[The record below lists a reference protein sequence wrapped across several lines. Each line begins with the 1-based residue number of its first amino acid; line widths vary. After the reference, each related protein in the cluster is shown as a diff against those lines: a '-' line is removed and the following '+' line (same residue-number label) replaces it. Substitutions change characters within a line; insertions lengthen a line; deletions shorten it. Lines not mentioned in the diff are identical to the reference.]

1 MVSFTVTRL
10 PPRSFAKNA
19 VRAFLESLSVTLWVL
34 PPVSRLLTDLNLTFL
49 PALALSRT
57 RPERLALMR
66 NERLPLRA
74 TLAFVTV

>member
-1 MVSFTVTRL
+1 MVGVIVSLTFTLL
-10 PPRSFAKNA
+10 PPRSFARNA
-19 VRAFLESLSVTLWVL
+19 VRAFLESLSVTLRVL
-34 PPVSRLLTDLNLTFL
+34 PPVSRLLADLNLTL

-74 TLAFVTV
+74 TLPW